1 MTTRA
6 ALSMFL
12 LLLTAACAPTVT
24 VSGIES
30 IASIP
35 KDTYFMYLYSGGQGG
50 WTRVAFLKSLDAGV
64 DVIPYSP
71 QIAQST
77 GTFAEAL
84 AFMRGGSGYR
94 DITTRQVN
102 FRGKRIG
109 YLLTFDL
116 PSLKKEDVEVNLY
129 ERAGK
134 VHFSVREVIDSD

>member
-1 MTTRA
+1 MTRA

-12 LLLTAACAPTVT
+12 LLLTAACVPTVT
-24 VSGIES
+24 MSGVES

-35 KDTYFMYLYSGGQGG
+35 KETYILYLYSGGQGG
-50 WTRVAFLKSLDAGV
+50 RTRVAFVKSLDAGV

-71 QIAQST
+71 QIVQST
-77 GTFAEAL
+77 GIFGEAI

-102 FRGKRIG
+102 YKGKRIG

-116 PSLKKEDVEVNLY
+116 PSFKKEDVEVNLY
-129 ERAGK
+129 ERAGR